1 MSTLFTLTVVD
12 QARATKHAE
21 VQLVD
26 QALKIAAQQVRS
38 MKKVTS
44 GNIIV
49 ERGLVIG
56 SWTYSG
62 SAGPDG

>member
-12 QARATKHAE
+12 QARTTKHAE

-49 ERGLVIG
+49 EKGVVIG

-62 SAGPDG
+62 SAGPEG

>member
-1 MSTLFTLTVVD
+1 MSTLFSLTVVD
-12 QARATKHAE
+12 QARVTKAAE
-21 VQLVD
+21 VQLVA
-26 QALKIAAQQVRS
+26 QALHIAAQQVRS

-49 ERGLVIG
+49 EKGAVIG